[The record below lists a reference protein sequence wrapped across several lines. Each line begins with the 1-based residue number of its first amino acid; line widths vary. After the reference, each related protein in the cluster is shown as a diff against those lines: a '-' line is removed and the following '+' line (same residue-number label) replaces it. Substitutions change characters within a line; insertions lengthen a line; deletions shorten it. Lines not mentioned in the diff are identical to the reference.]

1 MGVPKVLLEEL
12 FFKNSGVLKWN
23 MVYFSPNNNEVEI
36 YSVENSDPSYQGA
49 SVQFVQIQTLS
60 NTQNESLATK

>member
-1 MGVPKVLLEEL
+1 MRLTYTEWKIQTLPT
-12 FFKNSGVLKWN
+12 
-23 MVYFSPNNNEVEI
+23 
-36 YSVENSDPSYQGA
+36 QGA